1 MNDIYDVIKKPRVS
15 EKATVLHEANGVL
28 TLEVAVKA
36 TKTEIKQAVEKAF
49 DVKVEAVNV
58 VRKAPS
64 NRERQGRVV
73 GRKPGWKKAYVTLK
87 KDSKPIKFFEG
98 MAQ

>member
-1 MNDIYDVIKKPRVS
+1 MEFTQVLLKPLIT
-15 EKATVLHEANGVL
+15 EKTTFVKEGSNQVAFLVHPRANKL
-28 TLEVAVKA
+28 
-36 TKTEIKQAVEKAF
+36 EIKQAVEKAF

-73 GRKPGWKKAYVTLK
+73 GRKPGWKKAYVTLRQGDK
-87 KDSKPIKFFEG
+87 IEFFEG
-98 MAQ
+98 V

>member
-15 EKATVLHEANGVL
+15 EKATVMHEETGVL

-36 TKTEIKQAVEKAF
+36 TKIEIKQAVEKAF

-73 GRKPGWKKAYVTLK
+73 GRKPGWKKAYVTLRQGDK
-87 KDSKPIKFFEG
+87 IEFFEG
-98 MAQ
+98 V